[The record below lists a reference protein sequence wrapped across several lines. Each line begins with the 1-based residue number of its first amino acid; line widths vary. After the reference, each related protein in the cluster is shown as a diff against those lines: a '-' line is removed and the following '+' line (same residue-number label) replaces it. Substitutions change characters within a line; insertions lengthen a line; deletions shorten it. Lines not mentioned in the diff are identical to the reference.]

1 MTVAAEFGK
10 NNSLESIPPNP
21 RNSTLEEQID
31 SDFSHDF
38 MVDENHSIIDA
49 VINDM
54 TNQSMVCPPDAICS
68 YGMHGGLT
76 LFVLFV
82 FFLGTL
88 AGWAMHTYSERRQ
101 KKIDEETLA
110 DPRWNGEHSRED
122 VPKGYHSFS
131 INCDVYGCDGNHV

>member
-1 MTVAAEFGK
+1 MQGVQKLTLAAEFGK
-10 NNSLESIPPNP
+10 NKSLESIPPNP

-38 MVDENHSIIDA
+38 MVDENHTIIDG

-54 TNQSMVCPPDAICS
+54 TNQSAVCPPDAICS

-76 LFVLFV
+76 LFALFV

-88 AGWAMHTYSERRQ
+88 AGWAMCHYYMREEQ
-101 KKIDEETLA
+101 KNNE
-110 DPRWNGEHSRED
+110 
-122 VPKGYHSFS
+122 
-131 INCDVYGCDGNHV
+131 

>member
-1 MTVAAEFGK
+1 MYVQGVQKLTLAAEFGK

-68 YGMHGGLT
+68 YGMHT
-76 LFVLFV
+76 N
-82 FFLGTL
+82 
-88 AGWAMHTYSERRQ
+88 SERRQ

>member
-1 MTVAAEFGK
+1 MYVQGVQKLTLAAEFGK

-21 RNSTLEEQID
+21 PRP
-31 SDFSHDF
+31 DF
-38 MVDENHSIIDA
+38 MVDENHSIIDG

-76 LFVLFV
+76 LFALFV

-88 AGWAMHTYSERRQ
+88 AGWAMCHYYLREE
-101 KKIDEETLA
+101 KKNE
-110 DPRWNGEHSRED
+110 
-122 VPKGYHSFS
+122 
-131 INCDVYGCDGNHV
+131 